1 MSRMMLSLLLLT
13 APISHTL
20 GVSNTETDIRLLI
33 YAFAKAAAILIAMA
47 RCTRLRGQPST

>member
-20 GVSNTETDIRLLI
+20 GVTDAETEIQLLI
-33 YAFAKAAAILIAMA
+33 HAVRESGCVLIAMA
-47 RCTRLRGQPST
+47 RCTRLKGQPST